1 MRKIL
6 FVLYAILLV
15 LALSSAIQACDPL
28 IDPDCGSDPTD
39 PPCIGCT
46 APTCGNGIINSGEQ
60 CERPSTGNNV
70 YCLQS
75 NHQCSGKLY
84 GSRDSYGN
92 CNSACGCSYDSFNYV
107 CSVGNCGAEC
117 DSANAC
123 PSTECDNLDGCA
135 GLDYYDYSDV
145 SNSCSSGCACSRN
158 ACTAPTIIRN
168 DARCAPKPVCSGSD
182 SYYLTRFSPSSCTNS
197 SGTFSSYCSG
207 NAAYMR
213 GCNSGSGLCVVTS
226 GLDCTSY
233 NMLCSGGYCSV
244 CKSGYDWIDPYDH
257 SKGCKEIVYECTY
270 DSECDKLDSSY
281 CVGDSSFH
289 VEGKCVNRAC
299 VSGTPVLMQNCNSA
313 DRNFC
318 VGSVVKNDNGYC
330 SSGYCYVSTTT
341 VRECN
346 DNLFCN
352 GVESCSAGSCVL
364 GSSVNCA
371 GSNIAGVASCF
382 NVPDG
387 NSKTWDYR
395 ASFTSSCNEASDS
408 CTSGSSSVSSAC
420 SVLSCNAECD
430 STHSCAATDCSSKS
444 GCVGSNYYIYSNV
457 ANSCLSDCGCSH
469 NSCSSIPSQI
479 IYNDSRCVSYEC
491 TYDSE
496 CDRLDSTYCS
506 GDSVYRVDGK
516 CINRACVSGT
526 PVLMQNCN
534 SADRNFCV
542 GSVVKNDNGYCSSG
556 YCYVS
561 TTTVQNC
568 NDGLFCNG
576 VESCSAGSCVSG
588 SSVNCAGSNIAGVA
602 SCFNVPDGNSKTWDY
617 RASFTSSCNEASDS
631 CNSGSSV
638 VSSACSVL
646 SCNAECD
653 STHSCASTRC
663 TQYSGCIGRDYYV
676 YSDVSNSCTGS
687 CACTSNSCSAPVV
700 IRNDSRCG
708 ECSVNSDCDRLDSN
722 FCTGSS
728 VFRSEGVCI
737 SGMCASGTPALVN
750 NCNDGLFCNGVE
762 SCSAGSCVSG
772 SDVSCSEFNV
782 PGIAACNNVPDG
794 NPRTWDY
801 RASFISS
808 CNEAADS
815 CTQSSSSAVISTC
828 DKTRCGASCSAG
840 EAETRACGFGGSQS
854 RACTSC
860 CLWNAWSNCTGEGE
874 CVSGAVE
881 NKPCGNCGT
890 SSRVCSSEY
899 QWNAWSACSDEGV
912 CAEGSTQSEKC
923 GFMLTGTRARE
934 CSSSCAWNSWGNCT
948 GEGECNPGETE
959 ERGCEINSYSGIET
973 RKCLSNFRWGVW
985 SRCTIPSE
993 KIDINMLR
1001 IINEDC
1007 VMPGEEIIA
1016 ALSIGYYSYEEGDI
1030 TITAVI
1036 PELGLRERIGPIST
1050 DDAETLSQLLVME
1063 IPQGTPEGT
1072 YDVRFTI
1079 NDDFRRVKYREITV
1093 KNECGVCPAYCRA

>member
-408 CTSGSSSVSSAC
+408 C
-420 SVLSCNAECD
+420 
-430 STHSCAATDCSSKS
+430 
-444 GCVGSNYYIYSNV
+444 
-457 ANSCLSDCGCSH
+457 
-469 NSCSSIPSQI
+469 
-479 IYNDSRCVSYEC
+479 
-491 TYDSE
+491 
-496 CDRLDSTYCS
+496 
-506 GDSVYRVDGK
+506 
-516 CINRACVSGT
+516 
-526 PVLMQNCN
+526 
-534 SADRNFCV
+534 
-542 GSVVKNDNGYCSSG
+542 
-556 YCYVS
+556 
-561 TTTVQNC
+561 
-568 NDGLFCNG
+568 
-576 VESCSAGSCVSG
+576 
-588 SSVNCAGSNIAGVA
+588 
-602 SCFNVPDGNSKTWDY
+602 
-617 RASFTSSCNEASDS
+617 
-631 CNSGSSV
+631 NSGSSV

-687 CACTSNSCSAPVV
+687 CACTSNACSAPVV